1 MYLETLPKK
10 KTLFRNNKTVLID
23 VKQGTKLP
31 EAGP

>member
-1 MYLETLPKK
+1 MYLETLPK